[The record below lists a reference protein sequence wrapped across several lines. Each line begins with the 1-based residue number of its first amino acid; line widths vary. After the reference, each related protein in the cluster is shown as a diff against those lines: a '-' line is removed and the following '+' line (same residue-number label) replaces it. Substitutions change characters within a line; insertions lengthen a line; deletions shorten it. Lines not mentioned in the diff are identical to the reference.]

1 MDVRFKKKLAKKR
14 ARRAKSRRERT
25 RRLKIHR
32 RAQIEALKQATSI
45 LSNYE
50 IKKLEP
56 FRNFLT
62 MLYFMLVFFQQSKTP
77 KTDTES
83 SNA

>member
-1 MDVRFKKKLAKKR
+1 MDVRYKKKLAKKR
-14 ARRAKSRRERT
+14 ARRAKTRRERS

-32 RAQIEALKQATSI
+32 RAQIEALKQTTSI
-45 LSNYE
+45 LSKCE
-50 IKKLEP
+50 IKQLDP

-62 MLYFMLVFFQQSKTP
+62 MLYFMLVFFHQP
-77 KTDTES
+77 KKPQDDTES